1 MEVRKLANPFATGDM
16 SLSLERF
23 EPAEDITVAVLP
35 RKHFFQ
41 IFRSQFIKKKRIS
54 VTSIVANKQSFDIVT
69 INIHLWKIS
78 SNVSA
83 HMMSTDIYM
92 WYFNAFVE

>member
-1 MEVRKLANPFATGDM
+1 MMYWENFISNILLRIEVRKLANPFATGDM

-54 VTSIVANKQSFDIVT
+54 VTSVVANKQSFDIVT
-69 INIHLWKIS
+69 INIHL
-78 SNVSA
+78 
-83 HMMSTDIYM
+83 
-92 WYFNAFVE
+92 